1 MRPII
6 MSSHYV
12 QQQQQISKVKQFFSQ
27 QLEQKLGLIEVQ
39 APILAKVGDGTQ
51 DNLSGHENAVAVN
64 IKAIAD
70 SRYEV
75 VHSLAKWKRK
85 ILGEYGFSQGEG
97 IYTQMKALRPDE
109 DSLSPIHSV
118 YVDQWDWEQ
127 VICESTQRS
136 LSTLKQTVETIY
148 QAIKATEQYVSASF
162 GLRAFL
168 PAKITFVHSE
178 ELRKMYPDF
187 SAKQREKAIAQEYG
201 AVFLIGIGGA
211 LSDGKIHDVRAPD
224 YDDWSTPTCDQY
236 MGLNGDILVWN
247 PILEDAFEISS
258 MGIRVSPEVLQAQLG
273 ITGDE
278 DRLEF
283 DWHKALLESKF
294 PQTIG
299 GGIGQSRLAM
309 LLLQKQHIG
318 QVQVGVWPAQT
329 YDSVDGLL

>member
-1 MRPII
+1 

-12 QQQQQISKVKQFFSQ
+12 QQQQQISKVKQFFSD
-27 QLEQKLGLIEVQ
+27 QLEKRLGLIEVQ

-51 DNLSGHENAVAVN
+51 DNLSGHENAVTVN
-64 IKAIAD
+64 VKAIAD

-85 ILGEYGFSQGEG
+85 TLGEYGFLQGEG
-97 IYTQMKALRPDE
+97 IYTHMKALRPDE

-127 VICESTQRS
+127 VICQSTERT
-136 LSTLKQTVETIY
+136 LAMLKQTVQSIYKGIKETE
-148 QAIKATEQYVSASF
+148 TFVSESF
-162 GLRAFL
+162 GLMPFL
-168 PAKITFVHSE
+168 PVDIKFLHSE

-187 SAKQREKAIAQEYG
+187 TAKQREKAIAQEYG

-211 LSDGKIHDVRAPD
+211 LGDGKIHDVRAPD

-236 MGLNGDILVWN
+236 IGLNGDILVWN
-247 PILEDAFEISS
+247 PVLADAFEVSS
-258 MGIRVSPEVLQAQLG
+258 MGVRVSPEILKTQLS
-273 ITGDE
+273 ITGNE

-283 DWHKALLESKF
+283 DWHKALLQSKF

-309 LLLQKQHIG
+309 LLLQKPHIG
-318 QVQVGVWPAQT
+318 QVQVGIWPKQT
-329 YDSVDGLL
+329 HELVSGLL